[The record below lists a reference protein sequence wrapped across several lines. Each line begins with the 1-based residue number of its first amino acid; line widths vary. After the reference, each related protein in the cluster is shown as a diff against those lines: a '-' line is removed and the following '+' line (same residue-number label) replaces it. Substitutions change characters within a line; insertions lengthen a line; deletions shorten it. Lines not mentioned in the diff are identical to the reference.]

1 MTSQTPVLDSELE
14 RFQRDLL
21 AAAARTP
28 ARRFSVPRSQ
38 RLVLAVV
45 IVFVLAVPAALGAF
59 GSLFS
64 NDRPQLSPPPG
75 YSVPQVVGSG
85 TEIASG
91 TVSGGAWHAYAVRCG
106 SGAAARASIVV
117 VTPNGSRNSA
127 ACGAIPPGGP
137 RAVPTFAPSLLY
149 DGDAQTT
156 WIFESVPSRVARV
169 TLNLV
174 GHAKSGP
181 VTLPGAGPS
190 HHELTPIEN
199 PEAQRDIG
207 LDVKFVVLAVA
218 GEQEIEAADAFDA
231 AGQLISH
238 CDENTHC
245 EDVNPG
251 ASG

>member
-1 MTSQTPVLDSELE
+1 MV
-14 RFQRDLL
+14 
-21 AAAARTP
+21 
-28 ARRFSVPRSQ
+28 
-38 RLVLAVV
+38 
-45 IVFVLAVPAALGAF
+45 AVPTALGGF
-59 GSLFS
+59 GSVFT
-64 NDRPQLSPPPG
+64 NDRPQLPPPPG

-85 TEIASG
+85 IEIASG
-91 TVSGGAWHAYAVRCG
+91 AVGGGAWRAYVVRCG
-106 SGAAARASIVV
+106 SGAAARASIVI

-127 ACGAIPPGGP
+127 ACGAIPPEGP
-137 RAVPTFAPSLLY
+137 RAMPSFAPSSLY
-149 DGDAQTT
+149 DGEAQTT

-169 TLNLV
+169 TLDLV
-174 GHAKSGP
+174 GHEKSGP

-199 PEAQRDIG
+199 AVAQRDIG

-218 GEQEIEAADAFDA
+218 GEQDIEGADAFDA

-245 EDVNPG
+245 EDVSPG